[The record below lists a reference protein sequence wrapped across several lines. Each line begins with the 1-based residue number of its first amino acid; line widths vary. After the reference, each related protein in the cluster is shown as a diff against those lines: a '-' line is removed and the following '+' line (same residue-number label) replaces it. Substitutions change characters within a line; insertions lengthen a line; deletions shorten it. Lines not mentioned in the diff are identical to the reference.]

1 MRRRCCL
8 NKRVK
13 YGLGLLVTFLSVCLV
28 KQCISDNMLRE
39 INSLWQ
45 IKLKNFLCFAV
56 DENINI
62 IKYVTREEEDFD
74 LYKKLGQNISVF
86 SYVAT
91 NEKSLRLNVYD
102 PNAGGSRNIE
112 GGRVANNNTNE
123 NSSRE
128 SNNFLENKDNSQK
141 GNVNTSVNINNN
153 KIEYTKEQLSD
164 FNFVCN
170 NFYVVTERANLL
182 DTDLVYDEIMSVDN
196 TIKGGNENPQILIYH
211 THSHEGFVDTQ
222 GTNTSNIVAV
232 GAYLAEVLS
241 KEYGYNVIHCTQ
253 SFDEVNGVFD
263 RSKAYTYA
271 TPALEQILEQ
281 YPTVEVVLDI
291 HRDGLKEGSDKLLT
305 YINGKP
311 TAQVMFFNG
320 ISRNK
325 NGEIK
330 YLYNKH
336 RKENLALS
344 FKMKLKAMELF
355 PDFSRRNYVDAYQ
368 YNLHLRGNSML
379 IEVGAQNNTFE
390 EAKNA
395 MEPLAKLLDSVFKDE

>member
-1 MRRRCCL
+1 M
-8 NKRVK
+8 V
-13 YGLGLLVTFLSVCLV
+13 FMSACLV
-28 KQCISDNMLRE
+28 RQCISDSMLKE
-39 INSLWQ
+39 INSFCE

-56 DENINI
+56 NENLNI
-62 IKYVTREEEDFD
+62 IQYVTKKEESFS

-86 SYVAT
+86 SYIAT
-91 NEKSLRLNVYD
+91 NDKALRLNVYD
-102 PNAGGSRNIE
+102 PN
-112 GGRVANNNTNE
+112 T
-123 NSSRE
+123 
-128 SNNFLENKDNSQK
+128 KDNK
-141 GNVNTSVNINNN
+141 GNIQNGNINTGASLQNN

-182 DTDLVYDEIMSVDN
+182 ADDLIYDEIMSVDN
-196 TIKGGNENPQILIYH
+196 TIKGSNENPQILIYH

-305 YINGKP
+305 YINNKP

-395 MEPLAKLLDSVFKDE
+395 MEPLAKLLDSVFKGE